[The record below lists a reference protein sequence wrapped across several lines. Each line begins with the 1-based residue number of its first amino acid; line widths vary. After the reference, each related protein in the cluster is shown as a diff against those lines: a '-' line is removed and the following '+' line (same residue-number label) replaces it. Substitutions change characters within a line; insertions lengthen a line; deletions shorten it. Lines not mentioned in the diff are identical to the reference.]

1 MNFLNK
7 NIRYKKEVYEKI
19 LQYHLM
25 KWKIKVINKLKHKI
39 KPTEEIENWK
49 KKSNGGQNE

>member
-25 KWKIKVINKLKHKI
+25 KWKIKVIDKLKHKI
-39 KPTEEIENWK
+39 KPTEEIEN
-49 KKSNGGQNE
+49 